1 MKQVQL
7 LLFVLLFLHTS
18 TPKSLAQI
26 NGWDLIKGL
35 IKISEN
41 ATKLSD
47 ECFQLTEDRLW
58 AGGTIYY
65 PNKIDLTSNFDMEL
79 DVFLGCKDADG
90 ADGMVFIFSPKM
102 AMGREGEGI
111 GYGGVSPSIG
121 IEIDTWQNEHI
132 GDPYYDHIAILQNGN
147 LNHRNGL
154 TKPVNLGK
162 NIEDC
167 QNHRLRITWNA
178 LDKRLAVGLDGK
190 QIVDLQKDLVQDIF
204 LGESEVFW
212 GVSSATGKFSNEHKV
227 CFEKINFK
235 PASATANSIFKKTEA
250 ALLDSEIAQL
260 STQFNTGQITLT
272 EDSYKELDELTAL
285 LRKQPEMY
293 LNIYGYTDNL
303 GGSKN
308 NQRLSQKR
316 AEAIVDYLSK
326 KGIAK
331 DRLLARGMGD
341 TRPIASNATAEG
353 RKQNRRIEVY
363 LYKPYP

>member
-1 MKQVQL
+1 MKQFQL
-7 LLFVLLFLHTS
+7 LFFVLLFLNITS
-18 TPKSLAQI
+18 TRTLAQI

-65 PNKIDLTSNFDMEL
+65 PNKIDLNSNFDMEL

-90 ADGMVFIFSPKM
+90 ADGIVFIFSPKM
-102 AMGREGEGI
+102 AMGREGVGI

-121 IEIDTWQNEHI
+121 IELDTWQNDEI
-132 GDPYYDHIAILQNGN
+132 GDPYYDHIAILQDGDV
-147 LNHRNGL
+147 NHRNGL
-154 TKPVNLGK
+154 TKPIRLGK

-167 QNHRLRITWNA
+167 KNHHLRITWNA
-178 LDKRLAVGLDGK
+178 PDKRLAVELDGEH
-190 QIVDLQKDLVQDIF
+190 IVALEKDIVQEVF
-204 LGESEVFW
+204 RGESEVFW
-212 GVSSATGKFSNEHKV
+212 GVTSATGGSSNEHKV

-235 PASATANSIFKKTEA
+235 PASATANSVFKKIET
-250 ALLDSEIAQL
+250 ALLENEIAQL
-260 STQFNTGQITLT
+260 STQFNAGQTTLT
-272 EDSYKELDELTAL
+272 EKSYKELDELTAL
-285 LRKQPEMY
+285 MRKQPDMY

-303 GGSKN
+303 GIPKN
-308 NQRLSQKR
+308 NQILSQKR
-316 AEAIVDYLSK
+316 AEAVVKYLSK
-326 KGIAK
+326 QGISK

-341 TRPIASNATAEG
+341 TLPIASNDTAEG
-353 RKQNRRIEVY
+353 RKKNRRIEVY